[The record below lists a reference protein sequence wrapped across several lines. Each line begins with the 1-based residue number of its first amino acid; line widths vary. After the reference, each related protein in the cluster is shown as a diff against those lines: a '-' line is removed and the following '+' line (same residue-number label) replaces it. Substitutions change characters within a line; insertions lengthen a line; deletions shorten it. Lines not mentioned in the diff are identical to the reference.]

1 MIAVRF
7 SVLSFRID
15 LALLSSYLFSVKLEM
30 VIVVSLVESGG
41 FESPRR
47 AGYRPAALPL
57 SYDPHHFHALPL
69 QLRKQLRGSF
79 FRLYPGF
86 STVKL

>member
-15 LALLSSYLFSVKLEM
+15 LALLSSYLFSVF
-30 VIVVSLVESGG
+30 GG
-41 FESPRR
+41 VGGIRT
-47 AGYRPAALPL
+47 
-57 SYDPHHFHALPL
+57 HFHALPL

-79 FRLYPGF
+79 FLLF
-86 STVKL
+86 SLLLLIVFIYAVIVSRSDITAGPARNTGV